1 MSTGY
6 HPDTALPKWTE
17 GLGAGGRWKES
28 PEDFIVE
35 ELPLAEPTGEGEH
48 QWFRIQKSGRTTL
61 DVVATLGKLAGV
73 SPDAVGYAGM
83 KDRWALTTQEF
94 TVQLGKPVLA
104 EALSDEGFTVLA
116 SSRTRKRLRV
126 GQLQGNRFALRIR
139 DGDAFEAA
147 ERCERLRLSNMPNY
161 YGVQRVGGE
170 APLQGEAILRGGG
183 PRLNYNQL
191 KFTLSAYQSVLF
203 NRVLTRRGR
212 ARLSGDL
219 EIDGVPTG
227 PMFGPTMDWP
237 GGEAAELERTILRE
251 ADLPDDAWY
260 RFPKLTQGTRRAL
273 WVAVDPQVEAI
284 GAPPSRD
291 ARPGDFW
298 IRFSLPAGSYA
309 TVLLEEIL

>member
-1 MSTGY
+1 MSGY
-6 HPDTALPKWTE
+6 HPDAALPRWTD
-17 GLGAGGRWKES
+17 GPGAGGRWKES

-61 DVVATLGKLAGV
+61 DVVEALGRAAGV

-94 TVQLGKPVLA
+94 TVQLGKPVTVERLA
-104 EALSDEGFTVLA
+104 EEGYTVLA
-116 SSRTRKRLRV
+116 VSKTRKRLRV
-126 GQLQGNRFALRIR
+126 GQLAGNRFALRIR
-139 DGDAFEAA
+139 DGNAA
-147 ERCERLRLSNMPNY
+147 LAGERCERLRQSAMPNY

-183 PRLNYNQL
+183 PKLNYNQL

-203 NRVLTRRGR
+203 NRVLARRGR
-212 ARLSGDL
+212 ARLAGDL
-219 EIDGVPTG
+219 DVDGVPTG
-227 PMFGPTMDWP
+227 PMFGPTMAWP

-251 ADLPDDAWY
+251 ADLPDDAWF

-273 WVAVDPQVEAI
+273 WVAVDPQVAPI
-284 GAPPSRD
+284 PGGAG
-291 ARPGDFW
+291 GDFW